1 MAYRMKSLL
10 VLAFLALLIYPKVH
24 GDLLKS
30 YKVSSL
36 PRISAEEEEFESK
49 HASHSFRLRLS
60 QDSANLV
67 HYSCGDRYQSK
78 CLELQGT

>member
-10 VLAFLALLIYPKVH
+10 NLAFLALLVYPKVH

-30 YKVSSL
+30 YKVSSF
-36 PRISAEEEEFESK
+36 PRISAEEEESK
-49 HASHSFRLRLS
+49 DARKHSFGLRLS

-67 HYSCGDRYQSK
+67 YYSCGDRYQSK